1 MPTCK
6 LFLRKLGKIL
16 LYSCYFLKINAIFKG
31 HGFSIVVESLAPG
44 GTENPARVSSS
55 TTHMI

>member
-1 MPTCK
+1 
-6 LFLRKLGKIL
+6 L

-44 GTENPARVSSS
+44 GTENTARVSTS